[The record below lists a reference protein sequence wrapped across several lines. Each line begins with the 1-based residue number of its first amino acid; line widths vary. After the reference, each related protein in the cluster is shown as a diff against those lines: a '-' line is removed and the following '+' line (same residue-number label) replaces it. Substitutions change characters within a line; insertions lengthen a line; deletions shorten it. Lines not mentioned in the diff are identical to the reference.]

1 MHACMYR
8 YILRSMTDQATGVRY
23 ISSLNS
29 LFQDVNAVKY
39 TLSVQGQNDPQN
51 SPLIVT
57 DEKLM
62 KQLNARLSAVEKDV
76 KTIKDAVDNVSL
88 EEKLGRAIENIEN
101 KLEKLADFIY
111 SQREPVYYT
120 NTEVRMGNFKIVNYS
135 YSLAKN

>member
-1 MHACMYR
+1 M
-8 YILRSMTDQATGVRY
+8 
-23 ISSLNS
+23 
-29 LFQDVNAVKY
+29 
-39 TLSVQGQNDPQN
+39 
-51 SPLIVT
+51 T

-62 KQLNARLSAVEKDV
+62 KQLNVRLSAVERDV
-76 KTIKDAVDNVSL
+76 KTIKDAVNNVSL

-101 KLEKLADFIY
+101 KLEKLTDFIY